1 LDLGS
6 GGLLD
11 RSPSIH
17 PTSRL
22 SAALTLIAAINLA
35 PVADWM
41 SLLLP
46 ASVVAVCLA
55 VLRVPWSYLVKGFLL
70 AVPFLL
76 AAALIPLT
84 TPGAEAARLPLVGVT
99 VTSPGLALYLT
110 VSAKILLS
118 VSVVLELN
126 WTTPS
131 NELLEAL
138 ASLRVPAPLIGVMGL
153 MHRYLA
159 VIGEEGMAMMRA
171 RASRCGGPGPGFPAS
186 LLLNLQIAG
195 RMLGS
200 LFLRSYARSERLH
213 AAMLSRGFDGQPRG
227 LPARSLRPRDWAFV
241 AAAFLLLAAVGARR
255 FT

>member
-1 LDLGS
+1 MDPGP

-11 RSPSIH
+11 TSPGIH
-17 PTSRL
+17 PTARL
-22 SAALTLIAAINLA
+22 AAALTLIAAVNLA
-35 PVADWM
+35 PVSDWI
-41 SLLLP
+41 SLVLP
-46 ASVVAVCLA
+46 ASAVAVCVA
-55 VLRVPWSYLVKGFLL
+55 VLRVPWSYLLKGFLL

-84 TPGAEAARLPLVGVT
+84 TPGEEAGRLPLIGVM
-99 VTSPGLALYLT
+99 VTSPGLALFLT

-118 VSVVLELN
+118 VSVVLVLN
-126 WTTPS
+126 WATPA

-138 ASLRVPAPLIGVMGL
+138 ASLRVPAPLIAVMGL

-186 LLLNLQIAG
+186 LRFNLQIAG

-213 AAMLSRGFDGQPRG
+213 AAMLSRGFDGRPRG
-227 LPARSLRPRDWAFV
+227 FSARSLRPRDWVFLV
-241 AAAFLLLAAVGARR
+241 AAWLMVVAVGIRR